1 MKQKKAS
8 ITLINTFKW
17 LSLCIILLQS
27 SCAQHQPLPDDIK
40 PTLTSIVKQP
50 QLSPPAAA
58 IASAHPLATQAGI
71 TILAQGGNAF
81 DAAITVAAVLAVVEP
96 SGSGLG
102 GGGFWLLHRAADGKQ
117 VMLDSRETAPM
128 AAHRDLYLDG
138 SGKVLSKLSLDG
150 ALAAGIPGVPAAMV
164 YLAKHYGKLP
174 LTSSL
179 APAISL
185 ARHGFVVDE
194 SLLRL
199 MRMRQHAIQA
209 STAAASIFLDNGLV
223 PKPGARLVQTDLANT
238 LSVLANQGHAGFYT
252 GAVAEKLVAG
262 VRNGGGIWSLDD
274 LSSYQVIERQPIIG
288 EYQGVRIISAAPP
301 SSGGLVLMETLNIL
315 AGYSLQNLDSAA
327 RKHLIVEAWKRAY
340 RDRAEYMGDPDFV
353 DMPIKRL
360 LSLDYANA
368 LKTTIRDNISLPSKY
383 LAAPQSHT
391 PKGNNTTHFSVLDK
405 HGNRVATTLSIN
417 YPFGSGFVAE
427 GTGVLL
433 NDEMDDF
440 VASADSPNV
449 YGLVGGDANAIAPG
463 KRMLSSMTPTF
474 FESEHRIAIV
484 GTPGGS
490 RIITMVCLALLD
502 FVDGNS
508 PASWVSLPR
517 FHHQFIPDRIQYE
530 TNALTRSEIQAL
542 QQRGH
547 QLEASSRRYGNMH
560 AIEWNQTTN
569 TVKAASDPRGVGLAI
584 VKKSVVK

>member
-1 MKQKKAS
+1 MIQSKISINNLNLIKILMIGIAVLLSGCAS
-8 ITLINTFKW
+8 DYKRSSLATKVAPINT
-17 LSLCIILLQS
+17 
-27 SCAQHQPLPDDIK
+27 ANQPR
-40 PTLTSIVKQP
+40 LTS
-50 QLSPPAAA
+50 PADA

-71 TILAQGGNAF
+71 DILAQGGNAF

-96 SGSGLG
+96 SSSGLG
-102 GGGFWLLHRAADGKQ
+102 GGGFWLLHRASDNKQ

-128 AAHRDLYLDG
+128 AAHRDLYLDNN
-138 SGKVLSKLSLDG
+138 GKVLSKKSLDG
-150 ALAAGIPGVPAAMV
+150 ALAAGIPGVPAALV
-164 YLAKHYGKLP
+164 YLAEHYGQMP
-174 LTSSL
+174 LTSTL
-179 APAISL
+179 APAINL
-185 ARHGFVVDE
+185 ARRGFIVDE

-199 MRMRQHAIQA
+199 MTMRKHAIQA
-209 STAAASIFLDNGLV
+209 SIGAANIFLDNGLV
-223 PKPGARLVQTDLANT
+223 PKPGTHLVQTDLANT
-238 LSVLANQGHAGFYT
+238 LSVLAKQGHAGFYT
-252 GAVAEKLVAG
+252 GEIAEKLVAG
-262 VRNGGGIWSLDD
+262 VRSGGGIWSLED
-274 LSSYQVIERQPIIG
+274 LSRYQVIEREPIVG

-315 AGYSLQNLDSAA
+315 ADYPLKELNPAA

-353 DMPIKRL
+353 TIPTKRL
-360 LSLDYANA
+360 LSLEYANA
-368 LKTTIRDNISLPSKY
+368 LKTTIRDNLALPSKY
-383 LAAPQSHT
+383 LAAPQSEI
-391 PKGNNTTHFSVLDK
+391 PQGNNTTHFSVLDK
-405 HGNRVATTLSIN
+405 QGNRVATTLSIN

-440 VASADSPNV
+440 AASAESPNV

-474 FESEHRIAIV
+474 FESKDRIAIV

-502 FVDGNS
+502 FVEGNS

-517 FHHQFIPDRIQYE
+517 FHHQFVPDVIQYE
-530 TNALTRSEIQAL
+530 ADALSKADIRAL

-547 QLEASSRRYGNMH
+547 LLKVSSRRYGNMH
-560 AIEWNQTTN
+560 AIVWNKATN
-569 TVKAASDPRGVGLAI
+569 TVKAASDPRGIGLAL
-584 VKKSVVK
+584 VK

>member
-1 MKQKKAS
+1 MIKSRFSITNISRIKILMTCLVVLLGSCVSNHKHPSRASQVSTVKAS
-8 ITLINTFKW
+8 N
-17 LSLCIILLQS
+17 
-27 SCAQHQPLPDDIK
+27 K
-40 PTLTSIVKQP
+40 PQVTPSAV
-50 QLSPPAAA
+50 A

-71 TILAQGGNAF
+71 EILTQGGNAF

-102 GGGFWLLHRAADGKQ
+102 GGAFWLLHRASDSKQ

-128 AAHRDLYLDG
+128 AAHRDLYLDKNG
-138 SGKVLSKLSLDG
+138 HVERKKSLDG

-164 YLAKHYGKLP
+164 YLAEHYGQLP
-174 LTSSL
+174 LSATL
-179 APAISL
+179 EPAIIL
-185 ARHGFVVDE
+185 ARDGFPVDE
-194 SLLRL
+194 RLLRL
-199 MRMRQHAIQA
+199 LNMRKNAIQA
-209 STAAASIFLDNGLV
+209 SPAAASIFLDHGQV
-223 PKPGARLVQTDLANT
+223 PESGTQLVQIDLANT
-238 LSVLANQGHAGFYT
+238 LSAIAKQGHAGFYS
-252 GAVAEKLVAG
+252 GDIAEKLVAG
-262 VRNGGGIWSLDD
+262 VQSGGGIWSLED
-274 LSSYQVIERQPIIG
+274 LSSYKVVERKPIVG
-288 EYQGVRIISAAPP
+288 EYKGVRIISAAPP

-315 AGYSLQNLDSAA
+315 AGYPLEQLDAAA

-353 DMPIKRL
+353 TIPTERL
-360 LSLDYANA
+360 LSLDYASA
-368 LKTTIRDNISLPSKY
+368 LRTIIRDNLSLPSKY
-383 LAAPQSHT
+383 FAAPQSAQ
-391 PKGNNTTHFSVLDK
+391 PQGNNTTHFSVLDK

-417 YPFGSGFVAE
+417 YPFGSGFVAK

-440 VASADSPNV
+440 AAAPESPNA

-474 FESEHRIAIV
+474 FESKDRIAIV

-502 FVDGNS
+502 FVYGNS
-508 PASWVSLPR
+508 PASWVSVPR
-517 FHHQFIPDRIQYE
+517 FHHQFIPDLIQYE
-530 TNALTRSEIQAL
+530 PDALTTLEIQAL

-547 QLEASSRRYGNMH
+547 QLKASNRRYGNMH

-569 TVKAASDPRGVGLAI
+569 TVKAASDPRGIGLAI
-584 VKKSVVK
+584 VK